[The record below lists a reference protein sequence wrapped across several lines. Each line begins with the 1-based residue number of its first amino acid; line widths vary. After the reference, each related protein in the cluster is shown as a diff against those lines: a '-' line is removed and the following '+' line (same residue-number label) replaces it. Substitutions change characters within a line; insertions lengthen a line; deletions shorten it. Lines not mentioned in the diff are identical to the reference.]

1 MTDDS
6 AAAHRDGRMRT
17 DNRRLDAPIA
27 AVSVPLAPRR
37 VPAAGAW
44 VIVHSLT
51 GAPQYNYRVGRA
63 GKAKAVPKKLSGGDE
78 EAGAGGGGA
87 AAAATSS
94 AVRIATTFRFEGKDK
109 TVGVK
114 PCNLRVL
121 LPGAT
126 VVGKAADV
134 VTSVQS
140 GPAGRLMSA
149 KQCLNGAI
157 GVVEK
162 AGEYEA
168 PKARR
173 AAVVARANIL
183 KERADTASAFA
194 PPWPPELLAVLAP
207 EMLRVCAIDMS
218 VSAGNAKLGK
228 DHYSTAA
235 RLVDSMETLAAELK
249 VAAAA
254 IAAAGGSAGNDGSE
268 RNAAAAAAAAGG
280 KPVTLSEGTFDAIAG
295 ALFSRYSEGGRMA
308 MASFNALG
316 GDTRLPDSA
325 MQLTEPMWKGVC
337 QTIQADPAVGFDRE
351 QFALF
356 FGTNRDGMAKLHSEV
371 FRVDL
376 ASLDD
381 GDRDREADGGSG
393 SGSGGGSGSGSGGG
407 EDLAGD
413 GVRGGLRVGN
423 RVKIVSL
430 KSAAHHNNKVG
441 TVLGAQKA
449 SGRYVVQL
457 DAQEEG
463 QKPKDFALKAVNC
476 KRLP

>member
-235 RLVDSMETLAAELK
+235 RLVDSMETLAAE
-249 VAAAA
+249 
-254 IAAAGGSAGNDGSE
+254 
-268 RNAAAAAAAAGG
+268 
-280 KPVTLSEGTFDAIAG
+280 
-295 ALFSRYSEGGRMA
+295 YSEGGRMA

-376 ASLDD
+376 AS
-381 GDRDREADGGSG
+381 
-393 SGSGGGSGSGSGGG
+393 
-407 EDLAGD
+407 
-413 GVRGGLRVGN
+413 
-423 RVKIVSL
+423 
-430 KSAAHHNNKVG
+430 AAHHNNKVG